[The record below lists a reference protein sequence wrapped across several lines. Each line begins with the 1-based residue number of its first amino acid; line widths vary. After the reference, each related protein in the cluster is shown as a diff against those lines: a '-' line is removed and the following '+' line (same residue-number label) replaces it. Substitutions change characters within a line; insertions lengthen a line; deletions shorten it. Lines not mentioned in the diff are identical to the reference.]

1 MISGINKEILCDR
14 RVRAFLS
21 VKSTAGK
28 IIMAPLRRV
37 VGKIIDK
44 SVNADRNPG
53 RRNLYENTKILRRF
67 ELAEIKTIRERRKRQ
82 TTKISRNGSGIR
94 FFAVEYRRIQYR
106 YRFQNA

>member
-14 RVRAFLS
+14 RDRAFLS

-53 RRNLYENTKILRRF
+53 RRNLYENTKILRRL
-67 ELAEIKTIRERRKRQ
+67 ERAEINNKT
-82 TTKISRNGSGIR
+82 
-94 FFAVEYRRIQYR
+94 V
-106 YRFQNA
+106 